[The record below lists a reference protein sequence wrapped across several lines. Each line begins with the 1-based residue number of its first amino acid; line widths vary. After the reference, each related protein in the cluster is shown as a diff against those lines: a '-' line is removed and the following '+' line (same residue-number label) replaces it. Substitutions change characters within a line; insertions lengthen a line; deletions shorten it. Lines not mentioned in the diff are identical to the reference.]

1 MSLFVFCVMVIIS
14 VLIEFFVCCLMFDVR
29 LVHPRCNQVEFDK
42 LFKDLDRSWHDL
54 GGNETIEKNWYN
66 WTIDETIAWFEY
78 TLKTQDL
85 GFGGNDYYSS
95 GESSDDDNSNSKD
108 SNYNSVWTHTD
119 TDKVDFD
126 INSIKKH
133 LVNID
138 FKAKND
144 LPMLMKSFQFKRF
157 GFNNENDCKILC
169 IKTRQL
175 LKKYPKKSKGNYKKK
190 NTNKNNDNSCDNGYD
205 DNLNL
210 EGFVQDTKP
219 PGKVI
224 SSVMHEF

>member
-1 MSLFVFCVMVIIS
+1 M
-14 VLIEFFVCCLMFDVR
+14 
-29 LVHPRCNQVEFDK
+29 
-42 LFKDLDRSWHDL
+42 DLSWHDL

-119 TDKVDFD
+119 TDTDKVDFD

-175 LKKYPKKSKGNYKKK
+175 LKTYPKKSKRNYKKK
-190 NTNKNNDNSCDNGYD
+190 NTNKNNNSSNNGYD
-205 DNLNL
+205 DDLNL

-224 SSVMHEF
+224 SNIMHEF